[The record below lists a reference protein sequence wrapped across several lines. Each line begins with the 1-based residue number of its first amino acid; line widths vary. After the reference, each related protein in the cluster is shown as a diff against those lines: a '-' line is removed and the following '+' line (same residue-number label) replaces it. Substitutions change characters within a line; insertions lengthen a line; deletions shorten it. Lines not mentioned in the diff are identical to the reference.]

1 MTRLGARLLESR
13 NTTSPF
19 AFQPSTFVRRRPLPA
34 TTVFF
39 NRSVSKDTEPH
50 AEPRCRRR
58 YPLAEPLITSMASRG
73 RIPTG
78 LFNLIMHFLGD
89 EKRTSPLQVD
99 RIRAQR
105 ADGNSASGCV
115 YYLLVSS
122 TWIPMSRC
130 CCYLSRLSKHTK
142 ADMTQMKHPRGSLS
156 QPFDVKK
163 MSQKK
168 KTYVPSSPMFP
179 KKHRHQNATVDTTT
193 SLTSARHTATL
204 RTPLGWRWSIGPAP
218 LPRGVGF
225 SRACVPEKGR
235 GTLMAEALVR

>member
-1 MTRLGARLLESR
+1 MSQSVLAPMTRLGARLLESR

-34 TTVFF
+34 TTVCF
-39 NRSVSKDTEPH
+39 NRSVSKDTKPH

-58 YPLAEPLITSMASRG
+58 YPLAEPLITSMAFRG
-73 RIPTG
+73 RILTG

-99 RIRAQR
+99 RIWPQR

-122 TWIPMSRC
+122 IWIPTSRC

-168 KTYVPSSPMFP
+168 KTYVPSSPICP
-179 KKHRHQNATVDTTT
+179 KNIAIKMQQLIPQPL
-193 SLTSARHTATL
+193 SQQLLTQLHYVSPWDGDDPSVQ
-204 RTPLGWRWSIGPAP
+204 PLC
-218 LPRGVGF
+218 RGV
-225 SRACVPEKGR
+225 
-235 GTLMAEALVR
+235 